1 MLPSRDLSVFA
12 LTNSRGGGR
21 PVGLLQRDRLAH
33 MFLIGKTGTGK
44 STLMETLMRD
54 DLDRGRGFVLI
65 DPHGDL
71 AGRVAAHVPFGRQDV
86 TIVDLAHPA
95 PGVGYNPLLRVS
107 EPLRSIVVSGAMDVF
122 KMMWADAWGVRM
134 ENILRHSLWALVE
147 QPRATLQDLIPLLTE
162 TARRGEAL
170 THVSNE
176 ETRRF
181 FLKELPS
188 YPPRFL
194 AESLAP
200 IQNKVAAFLAD
211 ARVRSFIAP
220 EGEGLRLRD
229 IMDRGAVLI
238 VNLAE
243 GRIGADSA
251 HLVGGLLVTALGSA
265 AYSRAALPAAKR
277 RPFIAYVDEFQNF
290 TTLAVAKMLSEMR
303 KFGVGMVLANQFI
316 AQLEP
321 QVAHSVLGNAG
332 TLVAFRLG
340 GDDAFRIA
348 REFDPIFGPPD
359 LISLPNYHIYI
370 RLLVEGAPTLPFSAV
385 TLSA

>member
-1 MLPSRDLSVFA
+1 MLQDEQILI
-12 LTNSRGGGR
+12 LGQTNARSDRRLFGMR
-21 PVGLLQRDRLAH
+21 QADRLSH
-33 MFLIGKTGTGK
+33 VYIIGKTGTGK
-44 STLMETLMRD
+44 STLLENMIRQD
-54 DLDRGRGFVLI
+54 FAAGRGAALI

-71 AGRVAAHVPFGRQDV
+71 AARVEAHIPKWRRDV
-86 TIVDLAHPA
+86 QVVDLGRPT
-95 PGVGYNPLLRVS
+95 PGVGYNPLLHVS

-162 TARRGEAL
+162 KSTRARAL
-170 THVSNE
+170 ANVRNE

-188 YPPRFL
+188 YPPRFM

-211 ARVRSFIAP
+211 ARVRAFIAP
-220 EGEGLRLRD
+220 EGDGLRLRQ
-229 IMDRGAVLI
+229 IMDEGGGLI

-265 AYSRAALPAAKR
+265 AYSRAALPEAQR

-321 QVAHSVLGNAG
+321 EVAQSVLGNAG
-332 TLVAFRLG
+332 SLIAFRLG
-340 GDDAFRIA
+340 GDDAPRIA
-348 REFDPIFGPPD
+348 RELQPTFTAQD
-359 LISLPNYHIYI
+359 LISLPNYHIYV
-370 RLLVEGAPTLPFSAV
+370 RMLVDGNPTPSFSAM